1 MSGKTEKLQW
11 HPAFCAAT
19 ELELRQDLDVCKA
32 VIKPEKIQEPIAE
45 NSAKYEKVYALYKKL
60 YPAMKANFDELA
72 SLDV

>member
-1 MSGKTEKLQW
+1 M
-11 HPAFCAAT
+11 
-19 ELELRQDLDVCKA
+19 